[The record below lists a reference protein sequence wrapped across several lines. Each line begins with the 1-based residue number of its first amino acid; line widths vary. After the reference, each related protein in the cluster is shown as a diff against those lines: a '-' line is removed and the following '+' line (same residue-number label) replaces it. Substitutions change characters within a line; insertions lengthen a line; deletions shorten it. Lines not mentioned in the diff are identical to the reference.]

1 MWILPETKLPEII
14 NFDEVYAF
22 KSEKSKYVCV
32 LLDFKKQIPV
42 DVLPNRKKEYL
53 LNYFQKIPL
62 EERKKVK
69 YACSDMYEV
78 YRDVVHKVF
87 PEAKHLLDYFH
98 LSQDFHKK
106 MNEVRIK
113 VMKGYK
119 DDKASDEYYL
129 LKKFNWLL
137 FKNPEDEDKY
147 GRLFDVE
154 RERKYNSHF
163 KSYMNYYDLRKK
175 ILEINNDLTI
185 CYSLKL
191 ELVDF
196 YSKSTIDN
204 AQVNLEH
211 LIRSFIDTNIEE
223 MIKFSNNLINWK
235 QEIINSFTIVG
246 TEYKVEAD
254 KGQVVVCNKKVNN
267 AIIENRNKIIKCIKN
282 NANGYTNWSRFRN
295 RVMYVLDS
303 NATFSLETKGEIIM
317 DAQDIIELIE
327 YFRNL
332 QNNEMKFEIEEL
344 RGYID
349 IRFEEL
355 YDKLTGNTLIPII
368 QIQITHY
375 KKEQR
380 FHNISA
386 PSYNPLTLIG
396 FSNPTIFEANF

>member
-1 MWILPETKLPEII
+1 MIENDAFKLLLI
-14 NFDEVYAF
+14 NFFHLNPDDITNIFCTTFNRRMVLLVTLADKHQACSYCGFTAPKIKEYVTKEITHSALTTQKCIIKYRVRRYKCPCCGKTYYEFNPLVF

-42 DVLPNRKKEYL
+42 DILPNRKKEFL

-87 PEAKHLLDYFH
+87 PNCICLLDYFH

-119 DDKASDEYYL
+119 DNKASDEYYL
-129 LKKFNWLL
+129 FKKFNWLL
-137 FKNPEDEDKY
+137 FKNPEDEDKH

-154 RERKYNSHF
+154 REYKYNSHF

-204 AQVNLEH
+204 AKVNLEK
-211 LIRSFIDTNIEE
+211 LIRSCIDTNIEE

-282 NANGYTNWSRFRN
+282 NANGYTNWPRFRN
-295 RVMYVLDS
+295 RVMYVLDP
-303 NATFSLETKGEIIM
+303 NATFSLEPREK
-317 DAQDIIELIE
+317 
-327 YFRNL
+327 
-332 QNNEMKFEIEEL
+332 
-344 RGYID
+344 
-349 IRFEEL
+349 
-355 YDKLTGNTLIPII
+355 
-368 QIQITHY
+368 
-375 KKEQR
+375 
-380 FHNISA
+380 
-386 PSYNPLTLIG
+386 
-396 FSNPTIFEANF
+396 

>member
-1 MWILPETKLPEII
+1 
-14 NFDEVYAF
+14 
-22 KSEKSKYVCV
+22 
-32 LLDFKKQIPV
+32 
-42 DVLPNRKKEYL
+42 
-53 LNYFQKIPL
+53 
-62 EERKKVK
+62 
-69 YACSDMYEV
+69 
-78 YRDVVHKVF
+78 
-87 PEAKHLLDYFH
+87 
-98 LSQDFHKK
+98 

-204 AQVNLEH
+204 AQVKLEH

-254 KGQVVVCNKKVNN
+254 KGQVVVCNKS
-267 AIIENRNKIIKCIKN
+267 E
-282 NANGYTNWSRFRN
+282 
-295 RVMYVLDS
+295 
-303 NATFSLETKGEIIM
+303 
-317 DAQDIIELIE
+317 
-327 YFRNL
+327 
-332 QNNEMKFEIEEL
+332 
-344 RGYID
+344 
-349 IRFEEL
+349 
-355 YDKLTGNTLIPII
+355 
-368 QIQITHY
+368 
-375 KKEQR
+375 
-380 FHNISA
+380 
-386 PSYNPLTLIG
+386 
-396 FSNPTIFEANF
+396 

>member
-1 MWILPETKLPEII
+1 MIFPMAIVR
-14 NFDEVYAF
+14 FDEVYAF

-87 PEAKHLLDYFH
+87 PCSCMLLDYFH
-98 LSQDFHKK
+98 LSQDFHRK

-129 LKKFNWLL
+129 LKRFNWLL

-163 KSYMNYYDLRKK
+163 KSYMNYYDLRRKL
-175 ILEINNDLTI
+175 LEINNDLTI

-204 AQVNLEH
+204 AQVNLEN
-211 LIRSFIDTNIEE
+211 LIRSCIDTNIEE
-223 MIKFSNNLINWK
+223 MIAFSNNLINWK

-246 TEYKVEAD
+246 AEYKVEAD

-282 NANGYTNWSRFRN
+282 NANGYTNWLRFRN
-295 RVMYVLDS
+295 RVMYVLDP
-303 NATFSLETKGEIIM
+303 NATFSLEPREK
-317 DAQDIIELIE
+317 
-327 YFRNL
+327 
-332 QNNEMKFEIEEL
+332 
-344 RGYID
+344 
-349 IRFEEL
+349 
-355 YDKLTGNTLIPII
+355 
-368 QIQITHY
+368 
-375 KKEQR
+375 
-380 FHNISA
+380 
-386 PSYNPLTLIG
+386 
-396 FSNPTIFEANF
+396 